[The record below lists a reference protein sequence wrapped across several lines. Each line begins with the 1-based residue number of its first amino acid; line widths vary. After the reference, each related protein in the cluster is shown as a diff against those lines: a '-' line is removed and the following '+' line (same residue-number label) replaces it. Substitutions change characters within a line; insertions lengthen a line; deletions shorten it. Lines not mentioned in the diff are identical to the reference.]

1 MNTLL
6 KIILQL
12 RSKKY
17 IPKKLQGSEDYIDL
31 ALYEIQGGK
40 KEFVYRW
47 FVNDDYIY
55 QQLRMYEKEDKKN
68 KPNKSDYF
76 ALKVID
82 CVRETW
88 GENAT
93 VEAAGTQGKYG
104 RSLIVVR
111 VDVNQTRY
119 RVVG

>member
-6 KIILQL
+6 KIILQI

-17 IPKKLQGSEDYIDL
+17 IPRYLKESEDYIDL
-31 ALYEIQGGK
+31 AFYEVQGGK

-55 QQLRMYEKEDKKN
+55 EQLRMYEKERKKN

-82 CVRETW
+82 YVRESW

-93 VEAAGTQGKYG
+93 VKLAGTQEKYG
-104 RSLIVVR
+104 QSLIVVR